1 MSLGKMLG
9 AEIRPSP
16 LYNHSCVTFSNI
28 HTKHKKEA
36 IKMHFLRYILV
47 LSFILKIN
55 EALKSC
61 SETHDMLSV
70 CLIGDKNY
78 EDPVP
83 AHLETWLYLNEII
96 KIDGKKAI
104 MIEKLPR

>member
-1 MSLGKMLG
+1 M
-9 AEIRPSP
+9 
-16 LYNHSCVTFSNI
+16 
-28 HTKHKKEA
+28 KEA
-36 IKMHFLRYILV
+36 IKMYFLRYILV
-47 LSFILKIN
+47 LSCILKIN
-55 EALKSC
+55 EALKNC

-96 KIDGKKAI
+96 KINGNENSFSIHVELITYWKDPRLALSSGK
-104 MIEKLPR
+104 E

>member
-1 MSLGKMLG
+1 
-9 AEIRPSP
+9 
-16 LYNHSCVTFSNI
+16 
-28 HTKHKKEA
+28 
-36 IKMHFLRYILV
+36 MHFLRCILV
-47 LSFILKIN
+47 LSCILKLN

-96 KIDGKKAI
+96 KIDENENSFSIHVELITYWKDPRLALSSGK
-104 MIEKLPR
+104 E